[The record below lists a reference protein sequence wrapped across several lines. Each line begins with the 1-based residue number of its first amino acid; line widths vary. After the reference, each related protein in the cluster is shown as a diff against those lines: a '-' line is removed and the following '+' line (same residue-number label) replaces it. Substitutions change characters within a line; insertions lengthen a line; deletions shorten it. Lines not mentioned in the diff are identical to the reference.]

1 MVSWSFVP
9 GRRGGYWY
17 GIRRPSRRSSGRAD
31 GCRTL
36 TISLSSGRWFV
47 AGIATMSIVMQLLYN
62 LEPVRLKRRGF
73 AGAGVFG
80 LSMATL
86 PCLLSYSAVRSG
98 FEPAVWPI
106 FASLGVMAIG
116 RTAWWSVP
124 DRIAAVATGMA
135 TPTVRYG
142 AARALVLSCVVMGAG
157 LGLLGW
163 GLWWR
168 YGPAWV
174 PLGVV
179 NVLRLPGRR
188 ACTATPYSRPRP
200 A

>member
-1 MVSWSFVP
+1 
-9 GRRGGYWY
+9 
-17 GIRRPSRRSSGRAD
+17 
-31 GCRTL
+31 
-36 TISLSSGRWFV
+36 
-47 AGIATMSIVMQLLYN
+47 MQLLYN

-98 FEPAVWPI
+98 FEPAVWPT

-124 DRIAAVATGMA
+124 DRIADVATGMA
-135 TPTVRYG
+135 PPTVRYG